1 MFDHRLETF
10 LTVCKTK
17 NITKAATILNLTQPA
32 VTKQINYLEEFYG
45 VALLSRR
52 GRVLELTAA
61 GRILFE
67 CGKNMQSQAAVLE
80 RKLKNSATV
89 VKKYIIGATLTIGEY
104 FLPYII
110 GKYKISCPNQ
120 DLLMQVNNTETIIKK
135 LLRGEIDLGLVEGPF
150 DQIRF
155 NYTTLMADELVLAAA
170 PHSELGQKAAAEL
183 DEVLQ
188 NKLIL
193 REEGSGTRKVL
204 ETKLFEL
211 GYNPNQLK
219 VYMEI
224 GSLGAIKSLVELNL
238 GYTIISKSAIQKE
251 VAAGTLVMVPITG
264 VAILRKFTFI
274 YLKESPLELLNT
286 FIKFAQQFVAGYS
299 I

>member
-10 LTVCKTK
+10 LTVCKTN

-32 VTKQINYLEEFYG
+32 VTKQINYLEEYYG
-45 VALLSRR
+45 VALLLRR

-67 CGKNMQSQAAVLE
+67 YVKTMESQAMVLE
-80 RKLKNSATV
+80 RKLKNSAV
-89 VKKYIIGATLTIGEY
+89 VAQKYIIGATLTIGEY
-104 FLPYII
+104 ILPEII
-110 GKYKISCPNQ
+110 GKYKSCYPHQ
-120 DLLMQVNNTETIIKK
+120 DLLMQVHNTETIIKK

-150 DQIRF
+150 EQTRF
-155 NYTTLMADELVLAAA
+155 NFTTLMADELVLAATPQSKLA
-170 PHSELGQKAAAEL
+170 QQTGVEM

-188 NKLIL
+188 NRLIL

-204 ETKLFEL
+204 ETKLMEL
-211 GYNPNQLK
+211 GYKPNQLQI
-219 VYMEI
+219 YMEI

-251 VAAGTLVMVPITG
+251 VIAGTLVIIPING
-264 VAILRKFTFI
+264 VVIRRNFTFI
-274 YLKESPLELLNT
+274 YLKDSPLELLNT
-286 FIKFAQQFVAGYS
+286 FIKFAQQLGRLE
-299 I
+299 